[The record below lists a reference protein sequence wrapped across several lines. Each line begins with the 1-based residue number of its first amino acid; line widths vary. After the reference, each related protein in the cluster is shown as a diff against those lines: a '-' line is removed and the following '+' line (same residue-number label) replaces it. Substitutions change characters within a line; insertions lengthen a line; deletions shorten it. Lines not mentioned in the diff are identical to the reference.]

1 MSRPSAQQLDQ
12 LYKQT
17 LAASKRFASYNFRE
31 YFVRRTNERFT
42 PLLSS
47 SDTSGNVDA
56 SVNQKW
62 WEKRVQELDVLKRAG
77 EVNRTFQGPKMVIE
91 HARPITGESIWSFP
105 NRWSLRSVLMILLFF
120 FDDLLVYSRWW
131 RGRRSQ
137 SLVPRA
143 LPGPSPFYPSH
154 RFISI
159 SHTPLPSTLSQ
170 AEPQTRRYGI
180 TTATVLSP
188 PFAWHV
194 QNRNLPTSGDA

>member
-56 SVNQKW
+56 SVDQKW

-137 SLVPRA
+137 SLELSRT
-143 LPGPSPFYPSH
+143 
-154 RFISI
+154 I
-159 SHTPLPSTLSQ
+159 TTLS
-170 AEPQTRRYGI
+170 
-180 TTATVLSP
+180 LSSLSSTIHLYLSHYLKP
-188 PFAWHV
+188 
-194 QNRNLPTSGDA
+194 NLRPEDME